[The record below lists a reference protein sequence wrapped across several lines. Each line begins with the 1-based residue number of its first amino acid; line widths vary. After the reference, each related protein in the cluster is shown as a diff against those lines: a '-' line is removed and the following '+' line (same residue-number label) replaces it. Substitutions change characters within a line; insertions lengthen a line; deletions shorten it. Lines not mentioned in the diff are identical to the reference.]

1 MHISFRYSKLDLLTC
16 LLLIAVLLAASVPTL
31 HSGHFWGDDQAAYL
45 TTAFAIAEGRLEE
58 QNQLNL
64 FMHPSPLPD
73 EAPNADSLVY
83 VWGFPLML
91 VPIFRLVGFDT
102 NTYHTLVYYKLPV
115 AVCFALLGAVLFLFY
130 RRRFSYLLSLT
141 LSVLFCLSTYITA
154 ELQIISPELPFL
166 LFFMLSLL
174 LLEIFL
180 SQTKPWLRVLN
191 AMLLG
196 CAMWAAYVTRLNGT
210 ALVAVV
216 AAAQAIWLI
225 QHRKAFSRNFPFH
238 LIPYFCFFSLIAI
251 SRLFLPAPTSNLSD
265 IGSADL
271 DVFLVNARAFLDMVY
286 DWFAT
291 LFSRNPGAAFR
302 CKGVGLCMLLLAM
315 VGIARCGIRK
325 NLHFSVLVVATFLT
339 VCMLDYAKDQGLRY
353 LFTILPLLLLFAAHG
368 AQQMLRWLLPHFDD
382 LLCRYTR
389 CAATC
394 FCIAVTLLVTGQMTF
409 STVQAFLNRGSSLQD
424 SDAYSTYAVD
434 LYHYIQ
440 NETEEDAVIA
450 YWKPRI
456 LYLNTG
462 RVSFKPQLAPEYVPY
477 YMLNRVFPYQPRY
490 TPLDTADYLLLY
502 DDIANELLYHISLEL
517 GGYDRLELVYENPK
531 FEFYRIL
538 PQA

>member
-1 MHISFRYSKLDLLTC
+1 M
-16 LLLIAVLLAASVPTL
+16 
-31 HSGHFWGDDQAAYL
+31 
-45 TTAFAIAEGRLEE
+45 EE
-58 QNQLNL
+58 QNRLNL

-73 EAPNADSLVY
+73 EAVDADSLVY

-91 VPIFRLVGFDT
+91 VPIFQRVGFDT
-102 NTYHTLVYYKLPV
+102 NTFHTLVYYKLPA

-141 LSVLFCLSTYITA
+141 LTVLFSLSTYITA

-174 LLEIFL
+174 LLEMFL
-180 SQTKPWLRVLN
+180 SQRNPWLRGLN
-191 AMLLG
+191 GLLLG
-196 CAMWAAYVTRLNGT
+196 CSMWAAYVTRLNGT
-210 ALVAVV
+210 ALVAAV
-216 AAAQAIWLI
+216 AAAQVIWLI
-225 QHRKAFSRNFPFH
+225 HNRHLFRRNVLFH
-238 LIPYFCFFSLIAI
+238 LIPYLCFFSLIAL

-265 IGSADL
+265 VGSADW
-271 DVFLVNARAFLDMVY
+271 DVFWVNVRAFLNMVY

-302 CKGVGLCMLLLAM
+302 CKGVGLCMLLLSLF
-315 VGIARCGIRK
+315 GIVRCGLRK
-325 NLHFSVLVVATFLT
+325 NLHLSVLVVATFLT

-353 LFTILPLLLLFAAHG
+353 LFTILPLFLLFAAHG
-368 AQQMLRWLLPHFDD
+368 AQQILNWLFPHFDD
-382 LLCRYTR
+382 LLCRYTKR
-389 CAATC
+389 AVAC
-394 FCIAVTLLVTGQMTF
+394 FCVAVMVLVTSQMAV
-409 STVQAFLNRGSSLQD
+409 SSVQAFLNRGSSLPD
-424 SDAYSTYAVD
+424 NDAYSTYAVD

-440 NETEEDAVIA
+440 NETDEDAVIA

-462 RVSFKPQLAPEYVPY
+462 RVCFKPQLAPEYVPY
-477 YMLNRVFPYQPRY
+477 YLLNRVFPYQPRY

-502 DDIANELLYHISLEL
+502 DDIGDELLWHISLEL
-517 GGYDRLELVYENPK
+517 GGRERLELVYENPK

-538 PQA
+538 PKA